1 MLVSATVRLAGPQD
15 LAWCAGVEDRDVL
28 PDLVKRKLDY
38 GEILVAELR
47 GMRVGYLRLEYL
59 WSKLPYISLI
69 RVNEE
74 VRGRGI
80 GTKMLGFLE
89 SMLREKGHEF
99 LMSSSQTDEPRA
111 QSWHRENGF
120 AECGIIAGVNRGG
133 IGEVFFRKRI

>member
-1 MLVSATVRLAGPQD
+1 MPISATVRLGGPQD
-15 LAWCAGVEDRDVL
+15 LAWCSGVVDRDVS
-28 PDLVKRKLDY
+28 PELVKRKLDY
-38 GEILVAELR
+38 GEILVVELR

-74 VRGRGI
+74 VRGQGI

-89 SMLREKGHEF
+89 SMLREIGQEF

-111 QSWHRENGF
+111 QAWHRKNGF
-120 AECGIIAGVNRGG
+120 EECGIIAGVNKAG
-133 IGEVFFRKRI
+133 